1 MDGKLSK
8 VYYQPDHHWTG
19 GKTIRELHEIT
30 SISKKG
36 ARSWL
41 AKQAL
46 TIPKELKS
54 PYYTMKKT
62 NE

>member
-1 MDGKLSK
+1 MDGKLNK
-8 VYYQPDHHWTG
+8 VYYQPDHLLTG

-30 SISKKG
+30 SIPKKG
-36 ARSWL
+36 VRSWL